1 MTNEI
6 TLKSED
12 ALAEVPMSIEDMAAD
27 TELGGK
33 VTLKDIAVPYLYVLQ
48 SNSPQVNA
56 DHSKYIKNAVSG
68 MWYLT
73 NLELVFDGRE
83 QGLEFIPCYFESL
96 VTEWTPRESGGGLI
110 ASYDPGASILDSAK
124 PNERGQLFLPNG
136 HQLIDTAYHYVLV
149 KRPDNKSWTQAIMP
163 MKSTAL
169 KVSRRMNST
178 IQTTM
183 IPGTNK
189 QAPRWLYKWHA
200 LTTRETKDQY
210 VFSAPKF
217 TQLGMVTA
225 GEYNAAKQYA
235 QIAAKGLLR
244 RAALESSAEETVDNK
259 SIDDGNIP
267 F

>member
-6 TLKSED
+6 TLKSEN
-12 ALAEVPMSIEDMAAD
+12 ALAEVPMSIEDMAGDA
-27 TELGGK
+27 ELGGK

-48 SNSPQVNA
+48 ANSPQVNA
-56 DHSKYIKNAVSG
+56 DHSKYIKGAAAG
-68 MWYLT
+68 MWYMT

-83 QGLEFIPCYFESL
+83 VGLDFIPCYFESL
-96 VTEWTPRESGGGLI
+96 VTEWTPREQGGGLV
-110 ASYDPGASILDSAK
+110 ASHDPGAEILNLAK

-136 HQLIDTAYHYVLV
+136 HQLIDTAYHYVLAR
-149 KRPDNKSWTQAIMP
+149 RPDNMSWTQCIMP

-189 QAPRWLYKWHA
+189 MAPRWLYKWHA
-200 LTTRETKDQY
+200 ITTRETKDQY
-210 VFSAPKF
+210 VFSSPKF
-217 TQLGMVTA
+217 SQGDIVTSN
-225 GEYNAAKQYA
+225 EYNAAKQYA
-235 QIAAKGLLR
+235 MIAAKGLLR
-244 RAALESSAEETVDNK
+244 RVAMEAAAEETVDRK
-259 SIDDGNIP
+259 PLDGDEVP

>member
-1 MTNEI
+1 MSNEI
-6 TLKSED
+6 TLKSEN
-12 ALAEVPMSIEDMAAD
+12 ALAEVPFNIEEMAAD
-27 TELGGK
+27 VDLGGK
-33 VTLKDIAVPYLYVLQ
+33 VSLKDIAIPYLYVLQ
-48 SNSPQVNA
+48 SNSPQTNA
-56 DHSKYIKNAVSG
+56 DHSKYIKGAASG

-83 QGLEFIPCYFESL
+83 EGLEFIPCFFESL
-96 VTEWTPRESGGGLI
+96 VTEWTPREQGGGLI
-110 ASYDPGASILDSAK
+110 ASHDPSAEILTKAK

-136 HQLIDTAYHYVLV
+136 HQLIDTAYHYILV
-149 KRPDNKSWTQAIMP
+149 KRPDNGSWTQAIMP

-178 IQTTM
+178 IATTM
-183 IPGTNK
+183 IPGTSK

-217 TQLGMVTA
+217 TQSGMVTA
-225 GEYNAAKQYA
+225 NEYNAAKQYA
-235 QIAAKGLLR
+235 MISSKGLLR
-244 RAALESSAEETVDNK
+244 RVAMESAAEETVDNK
-259 SIDDGNIP
+259 QLGDEVP

>member
-1 MTNEI
+1 MSNEI
-6 TLKSED
+6 TLKSEN
-12 ALAEVPMSIEDMAAD
+12 ALAEVPFNIEDMADDA
-27 TELGGK
+27 ELGGK
-33 VTLKDIAVPYLYVLQ
+33 VSLKDIAVPYLYVLQ
-48 SNSPQVNA
+48 SNSPQTNA
-56 DHSKYIKNAVSG
+56 DHPKYIKGAASG

-83 QGLEFIPCYFESL
+83 LGLEFIPCYFESL
-96 VTEWTPRESGGGLI
+96 VTEWTPREQGGGLI
-110 ASYDPGASILDSAK
+110 ASHDPGAEILNKAK

-136 HQLIDTAYHYVLV
+136 HQLIDTAYHYGLV
-149 KRPDNKSWTQAIMP
+149 KRPDNYSWTQAIMP

-178 IQTTM
+178 IATTM

-217 TQLGMVTA
+217 SQLGMVTA
-225 GEYNAAKQYA
+225 NEYNAAKQYA
-235 QIAAKGLLR
+235 LIASKGLLR
-244 RAALESSAEETVDNK
+244 RVALESAAEETVDNK
-259 SIDDGNIP
+259 NIDDGNVP

>member
-6 TLKSED
+6 TLKSEN
-12 ALAEVPMSIEDMAAD
+12 ALAEVPMSIEDMSDDA
-27 TELGGK
+27 ELGGK

-56 DHSKYIKNAVSG
+56 DHSKYIKNAASG

-73 NLELVFDGRE
+73 NLEAVFDGRE
-83 QGLEFIPCYFESL
+83 TGIEFIPCYFEAL
-96 VTEWTPRESGGGLI
+96 VTEWTPREQGGGLI
-110 ASYDPGASILDSAK
+110 ASHDPGAEILNKAK

-149 KRPDNKSWTQAIMP
+149 KRPDTGAWIQAIMP
-163 MKSTAL
+163 LKSTAL

-178 IQTTM
+178 IATTM

-189 QAPRWLYKWHA
+189 QAPRWLYKWHGV
-200 LTTRETKDQY
+200 TTRETKDQY

-235 QIAAKGLLR
+235 LVAAKGLLR
-244 RAALESSAEETVDNK
+244 RAALESAAEETVDNK
-259 SIDDGNIP
+259 QLGDEVP